1 MATSTPP
8 TVQEARHRID
18 DINERVVELLAE
30 RQAIVDELCEIK
42 ADAGQPV
49 RDPEREA
56 ELLDHVRAVADEAG
70 LSPALAETLFRD
82 ILDHSVAAQ
91 RQRRAS
97 EDDPNAASNGQA
109 EEPMSSTA
117 FEATNEG

>member
-1 MATSTPP
+1 MDTSTTT
-8 TVQEARHRID
+8 TVQEARSRID

-42 ADAGQPV
+42 ADAGRPV

-56 ELLDHVRAVADEAG
+56 ELLEHVRTVAKETG
-70 LSPALAETLFRD
+70 LSPDLAETLFED

-91 RQRRAS
+91 QRRRAS
-97 EDDPNAASNGQA
+97 DDGPNVASNGQA
-109 EEPMSSTA
+109 EGAPSSVA
-117 FEATNEG
+117 SSP